1 MADGAARAYTFR
13 STVREQDDGRWSAW
27 LDSIPACSTWGY
39 TREEALAAL
48 QEAAELLVEHL
59 IASGEEI
66 PVDDVETIKVF
77 A

>member
-1 MADGAARAYTFR
+1 MAEDAARTYTFR

-27 LDSIPACSTWGY
+27 LDSIPACSTWGH

-48 QEAAELLVEHL
+48 QEAAELFVEHL
-59 IASGEEI
+59 IACGEGV
-66 PVDDVETIKVF
+66 PVEDVETIKVF